1 MQPRIVGHR
10 GVAGNYPEN
19 TMASIMA
26 AIDLGL
32 EWIEVDIQ
40 PTKDQVLVV
49 CHDYKIN
56 RCSNGKGRIDQLTV
70 EELQQF
76 DFGSWFAPSFAGE
89 TILTLQELLRVVKA
103 TGIHVNLEV
112 KLDHDAVGPVIASLK
127 KELETSDVSPDSIL
141 LSSFH
146 HDVMREMSRQLPEFR
161 LGVLAERL
169 NKKIIRL
176 LDETSAFSCHLNARW
191 LTKKQIKKL
200 REKSV
205 EIWCYTVNNPRF
217 RHLSAVDGIFSDF
230 PQRFLAPATA
240 QKTEG

>member
-10 GVAGNYPEN
+10 GVAGSYPEN

-40 PTKDQVLVV
+40 PTKDQALVV

-56 RCSNGKGRIDQLTV
+56 RCSNGRGRIDELTLDA
-70 EELQQF
+70 LQQF

-89 TILTLQELLRVVKA
+89 RIMTLQELLRVVKA

-127 KELETSDVSPDSIL
+127 KELETSNVSPDSIL

-146 HDVMREMSRQLPEFR
+146 HDVMREMSHQLADFR
-161 LGVLAERL
+161 LGVLAERA
-169 NKKIIRL
+169 NMKVMRL
-176 LDETSAFSCHLNARW
+176 IDETSAFSCHLNARW

-217 RHLSAVDGIFSDF
+217 RRLSDVDAIFSDF
-230 PQRFLAPATA
+230 PQRFLNHNSPT
-240 QKTEG
+240 QS